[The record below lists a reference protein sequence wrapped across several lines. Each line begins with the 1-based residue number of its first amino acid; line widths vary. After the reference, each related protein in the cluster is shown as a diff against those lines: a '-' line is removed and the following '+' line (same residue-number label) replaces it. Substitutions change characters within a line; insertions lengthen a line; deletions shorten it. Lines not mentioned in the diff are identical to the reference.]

1 MLVLKLK
8 KKKQKKNIVYKK
20 VMISLEEMKSN
31 KNIMRT
37 KNKIISFIRQ
47 LIIII
52 STMMKCKKK
61 KNT

>member
-1 MLVLKLK
+1 
-8 KKKQKKNIVYKK
+8 
-20 VMISLEEMKSN
+20 MISLEEMKSN

-61 KNT
+61 KIHEPK